1 MAVRPLAQEY
11 ASALGEYVSGGG
23 EAALTRAY
31 EIGRAAAGAGLGLV
45 DVALMHGEAL
55 LQLPP
60 PSAGDRPPLAMAA
73 QFLAEALS
81 PFEMALRSYQANA
94 RLLGLSETL
103 AQQNAEIDRAREQLR
118 TILDA
123 TTAVIYL
130 KDADGRYLF
139 VNQQFLQVFGL
150 ERDRVIG
157 KADGDA
163 LPPSAARTLQRE
175 DAAVLAARAPR
186 QLEETIPARD
196 GARTY
201 LSLKFPLLNAAGES
215 YGVCCVATDITERK
229 RAEEAVLRA
238 IEGAARERQLKRAIE
253 ARDQFLVV
261 ASHELKTP
269 LTSLELQIGSLLR
282 LGRSDPATAVS
293 DERVRSKCETILKQ
307 IRRMAMLIDTLL
319 DVAKIT
325 SGRVELCRER
335 LDLGELVGRVVAS
348 CADAVRRSGSQIR
361 LGVAAPVIGM
371 WDRPSLETAVAHLV
385 SNAVKFGAGAP
396 VEIGVEA
403 SEDRATV
410 RVRDHGIGIS
420 VEDQKR
426 IFERFERAVSDRH
439 FGGFGVGLWV
449 ARQAVEAH
457 GGTIRLSSR
466 QGEGAEFTIELPLDD
481 PPPHA

>member
-1 MAVRPLAQEY
+1 VNR
-11 ASALGEYVSGGG
+11 
-23 EAALTRAY
+23 
-31 EIGRAAAGAGLGLV
+31 
-45 DVALMHGEAL
+45 
-55 LQLPP
+55 
-60 PSAGDRPPLAMAA
+60 
-73 QFLAEALS
+73 QFLE
-81 PFEMALRSYQANA
+81 
-94 RLLGLSETL
+94 
-103 AQQNAEIDRAREQLR
+103 
-118 TILDA
+118 
-123 TTAVIYL
+123 
-130 KDADGRYLF
+130 
-139 VNQQFLQVFGL
+139 VFGL
-150 ERDRVIG
+150 GRDAVIG
-157 KADGDA
+157 KLDEDV

-175 DAAVLAARAPR
+175 DAAVLEARAPQ

-201 LSLKFPLLNAAGES
+201 LSLKFPLVDAAGQP

-282 LGRSDPATAVS
+282 LGRSDPDASVS
-293 DERVRSKCETILKQ
+293 DERVRSKYEAILKQ
-307 IRRMAMLIDTLL
+307 VERMTVLINTLL
-319 DVAKIT
+319 DVAKLT
-325 SGRVELCRER
+325 SGRVELGREP
-335 LDLGELVGRVVAS
+335 LDLGEVVGRAVAS
-348 CADAVRRSGSQIR
+348 SADAIRRSGSEIR
-361 LGVAAPVIGM
+361 LRAPAPVVGM

-396 VEIGVEA
+396 VEIGVET
-403 SEDRATV
+403 SGDRAVLT
-410 RVRDHGIGIS
+410 VRDHGIGIS

-457 GGTIRLSSR
+457 GGTIRVSSVE
-466 QGEGAEFTIELPLDD
+466 GEGAEFTIELPLDGGGMLA
-481 PPPHA
+481 P